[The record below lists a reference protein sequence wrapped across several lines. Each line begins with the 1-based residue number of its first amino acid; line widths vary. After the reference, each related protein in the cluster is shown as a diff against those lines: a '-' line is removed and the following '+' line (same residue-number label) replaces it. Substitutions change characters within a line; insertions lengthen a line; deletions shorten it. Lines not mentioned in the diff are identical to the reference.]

1 MNKNKSV
8 GNDGEKTVIKYLKK
22 HKYKIIDTNY
32 SCKYGEIDIIAESRD
47 YIAFIEVKTRAYG
60 QMLEPR
66 SAVDKRKQQRII
78 KTASIF
84 LYTYKNKKLPRFDIA
99 EVIINQK
106 GKKTI
111 NYFENAFWQE
121 NNGYAGF

>member
-1 MNKNKSV
+1 MNINKSV

-22 HKYKIIDTNY
+22 HKFKIVDTNF
-32 SCKYGEIDIIAESRD
+32 SCKFGEIDIIAESED

-66 SAVDKRKQQRII
+66 CAVDKRKQQRII

-84 LYTYKNKKLPRFDIA
+84 LYTYENKKQPRFDIA
-99 EVIINQK
+99 EVIIDQR

-121 NNGYAGF
+121 NDGYA